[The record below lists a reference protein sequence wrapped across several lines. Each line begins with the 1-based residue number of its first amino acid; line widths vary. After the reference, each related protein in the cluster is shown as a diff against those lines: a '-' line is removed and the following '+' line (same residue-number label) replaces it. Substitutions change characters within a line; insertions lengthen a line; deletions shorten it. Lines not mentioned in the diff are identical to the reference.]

1 MDNIPDLQGELW
13 NDIAGFP
20 KYKVSNLGRIK
31 SFRRPKARILK
42 AFINNKGYQRV
53 ALTAENKES
62 KRVLVSRIVAT
73 AFCEKPFDECDTV
86 DHIDGNKLNNQASN
100 LRWMTS
106 ADNTRAYFARQK
118 IQKEKLS
125 NEYN

>member
-62 KRVLVSRIVAT
+62 KRVLVSRIVAA
-73 AFCEKPFDECDTV
+73 AFCEKPFEECDTV
-86 DHIDGNKLNNQASN
+86 DHIDGDKLNNHAEN

-106 ADNTRAYFARQK
+106 ADNTRAYFAKQK
-118 IQKEKLS
+118 MQKEEHD
-125 NEYN
+125 NEFD